1 MKKNILILSILM
13 GLFSGL
19 ISCFCKQDNP
29 YWILEKFTI
38 EFLDNQYNPIFLDT
52 IEVDTLNLQITP
64 TAIFIAQVTNSLN
77 RLVVNSANAF
87 QYPSPG

>member
-1 MKKNILILSILM
+1 
-13 GLFSGL
+13 
-19 ISCFCKQDNP
+19 
-29 YWILEKFTI
+29 EKLTI

-64 TAIFIAQVTNSLN
+64 TAIFVAQVTNSFN